1 MAPPAMTGLNC
12 SQDSADEDLQV
23 SAVFPVIY
31 CLEITEA
38 FHNPSTGDSKLV
50 RGKESGSRKSRCF
63 MFANL
68 TSDLDFHSKA
78 LVLRA
83 ERQRV
88 IASNIANADTPGYIA
103 RDVNFK
109 EALAQ
114 STQMGSGELASKKL
128 PSVESSTTNPK
139 HLALP
144 GLSDSQLTS
153 ASNLAYAAQTQPS
166 VDGNSVDLDR
176 ERANFVDNS
185 VRYESTLRF
194 INGQSK
200 TILSAIQGQ

>member
-1 MAPPAMTGLNC
+1 
-12 SQDSADEDLQV
+12 
-23 SAVFPVIY
+23 
-31 CLEITEA
+31 
-38 FHNPSTGDSKLV
+38 
-50 RGKESGSRKSRCF
+50 

-68 TSDLDFHSKA
+68 TSGLDIHAKA

-88 IASNIANADTPGYIA
+88 IASNIANADTPGYVA
-103 RDVNFK
+103 RDINFK
-109 EALAQ
+109 EALSQ
-114 STQMGSGELASKKL
+114 LTQTSASELGAGGNRLNLSFNNTSATTHDKHFAIPGSSN
-128 PSVESSTTNPK
+128 SQ
-139 HLALP
+139 
-144 GLSDSQLTS
+144 LSDSS
-153 ASNLAYAAQTQPS
+153 AMAYAIQSQPS
-166 VDGNSVDLDR
+166 ADNNSVDLDR